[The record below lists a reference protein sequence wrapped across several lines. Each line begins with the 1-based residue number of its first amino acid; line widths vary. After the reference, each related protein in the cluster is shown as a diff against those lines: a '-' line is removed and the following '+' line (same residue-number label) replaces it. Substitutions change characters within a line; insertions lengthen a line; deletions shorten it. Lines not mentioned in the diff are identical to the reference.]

1 MEKKEPRNPAEI
13 MRDEMIVRDKIISI
27 LREGAMTIPELSM
40 ALDMPSREVVMYVM
54 AMRRYG
60 KIEELPKS
68 RMDDYFQYQLMQ
80 EEG

>member
-13 MRDEMIVRDKIISI
+13 MRDEMLIKDKIVSI
-27 LREGAMTIPELSM
+27 LRESARTIPEIAA
-40 ALDMPSREVVMYVM
+40 ALDIPSREVVLYVM

-68 RMDDYFQYQLMQ
+68 RMDDYYQYQLKQ
-80 EEG
+80 E